1 MVPQKMFVM
10 YSQAASYP
18 VHTLSL
24 ADAKPMHDGPSR
36 TVALQVHLCLLCSP
50 CVTLLELQVQPV
62 MWQHRWAAEGSPFE
76 AAQNM
81 TRANGCLHCQALHLK
96 GVHAADGGHAL
107 RPHHSCYGSHAPAR
121 FAGQHTAARH
131 LARRA

>member
-36 TVALQVHLCLLCSP
+36 TVALQVRLCLLRHVSDIIGAAG
-50 CVTLLELQVQPV
+50 QPPV
-62 MWQHRWAAEGSPFE
+62 WQHRWAAEDSPFE

-81 TRANGCLHCQALHLK
+81 TRESGCLHCRELRLN
-96 GVHAADGGHAL
+96 GVHAADGGRAL
-107 RPHHSCYGSHAPAR
+107 PPHH
-121 FAGQHTAARH
+121 
-131 LARRA
+131 